1 MINIIKSTLTL
12 WIATAALVLPAI
24 TAQAEVHSRSKELV
38 VMEARDLPEQAQMK
52 GHSLLLHS
60 DNAGSTYLYVEQ
72 QQGTRLAVFDVTDP
86 AHIKLAASATLPA
99 DGLFDFVRPLGD
111 NAELVYFRDGQKEG
125 VLDLRKAKK
134 PVLSTVSVP
143 ADLGTA
149 QPLGLSGLLA
159 ANKSYKYVPAVARDY
174 QVVDI
179 SATNPT
185 ILTTVKEVK
194 HLATNDDTGTTFFLG
209 SDGLTVV
216 RQISVETDY
225 QIQQRQTQGN

>member
-1 MINIIKSTLTL
+1 MNNIIKSTLTL
-12 WIATAALVLPAI
+12 GVAAAALVVATIPTL
-24 TAQAEVHSRSKELV
+24 AEVHSKSKELV

-52 GHSLLLHS
+52 GNSLLLHS
-60 DNAGSTYLYVEQ
+60 DSAGTTYLYVEQ

-99 DGLFDFVRPLGD
+99 EGVFDFVRSLGD

-134 PVLSTVSVP
+134 PVLRSISV
-143 ADLGTA
+143 ATDLGSA
-149 QPLGLSGLLA
+149 QPLGQSGLLA
-159 ANKSYKYVPAVARDY
+159 VNDSYKYVPAVARDY
-174 QVVDI
+174 QIVDI
-179 SATNPT
+179 SAADPT
-185 ILTTVKEVK
+185 LLATVKEVK
-194 HLATNDDTGTTFFLG
+194 HVATKDDSGTTFFLG

-225 QIQQRQTQGN
+225 KSQMQPHGY